1 MNRLTSLA
9 PPVPFTSKR
18 KQSATAR
25 PTVCPPLPQSE
36 IQTFTPLHYEP
47 NYSYPLLVWLHDD
60 GGEARD
66 LQRVMPLI
74 SVRNYVGVSITGE
87 AFSND
92 LQGRRRGWGWSQ
104 SAEGIVA
111 AENKLGDALEL
122 VANKFRIHADRIF
135 LAGSGVGGTLATRLA
150 LRNPARFAGA
160 LSLGGAFP
168 TGQSPLSMLVSARR
182 LPLFI
187 AHCRDSVRYPIERLC
202 EELKL
207 FHTAGLGATI
217 RQYPCGDEV
226 TTQMLH
232 DMDVWL
238 MERVTGCV
246 CEPTPAP
253 IGEEW
258 N

>member
-1 MNRLTSLA
+1 MNRLTTLA
-9 PPVPFTSKR
+9 RPVPFTPKR
-18 KQSATAR
+18 RELATAR
-25 PTVCPPLPQSE
+25 QCSSASHAD

-47 NYSYPLLVWLHDD
+47 NYQYPLLVWLHDD

-87 AFSND
+87 SLGA
-92 LQGRRRGWGWSQ
+92 RRGNGWSQ
-104 SAEGIVA
+104 TANGIIS
-111 AENKLGDALEL
+111 AENKLADALE
-122 VANKFRIHADRIF
+122 VATDKFRVHADRIF
-135 LAGSGVGGTLATRLA
+135 LAGNGVGGTLATRLA
-150 LRNPARFAGA
+150 LRNPDRFAGA
-160 LSLGGAFP
+160 LSLGGPFP
-168 TGQSPLSMLVSARR
+168 SGQSPLSMLAVARR

-187 AHCRDSVRYPIERLC
+187 AHCRDSERYPIERLC

-246 CEPTPAP
+246 CEPTPTP
-253 IGEEW
+253 IAEEW

>member
-9 PPVPFTSKR
+9 KTVAKPVPFTPKR
-18 KQSATAR
+18 RPLAT
-25 PTVCPPLPQSE
+25 VLSSPPIQQSE

-47 NYSYPLLVWLHDD
+47 KYDYPLIVWLHDA

-74 SVRNYVGVSITGE
+74 SVRNYVGVAITGD
-87 AFSND
+87 S
-92 LQGRRRGWGWSQ
+92 LGSRRGWGWSQ
-104 SAEGIVA
+104 SADGIIA
-111 AENKLGDALEL
+111 AENKVADAVEL
-122 VANKFRIHADRIF
+122 ATSKFRIHAGRIF
-135 LAGSGVGGTLATRLA
+135 LAGNGDGGTLATRLA
-150 LRNPARFAGA
+150 LRNPEHFAGA
-160 LSLGGAFP
+160 ISLGGAFP
-168 TGQSPLSMLVSARR
+168 TGQSPLSMLTAARR

-187 AHCRDSVRYPIERLC
+187 AHCRDSERYPIERLC

-238 MERVTGCV
+238 MERVTGCI
-246 CEPTPAP
+246 CEPAPAP
-253 IGEEW
+253 IAEEW

>member
-1 MNRLTSLA
+1 MNRLTSLLA
-9 PPVPFTSKR
+9 PPVSFTPKR
-18 KQSATAR
+18 RKLATVR
-25 PTVCPPLPQSE
+25 TCPPPSQAE

-47 NYSYPLLVWLHDD
+47 NYDYPLLVWLHDD

-74 SVRNYVGVSITGE
+74 SMRNYVGVSLTGDSLG
-87 AFSND
+87 A
-92 LQGRRRGWGWSQ
+92 RRGWGWQ
-104 SAEGIVA
+104 QTAAGIVA
-111 AENKLGDALEL
+111 AENKLADALEQ
-122 VANKFRIHADRIF
+122 VTSKFRIHPDRIF
-135 LAGSGVGGTLATRLA
+135 LAGNGVGGTLATRLA
-150 LRNPARFAGA
+150 LRNPERFSGA

-168 TGQSPLSMLVSARR
+168 TGQSPLSMLSAARR

-187 AHCRDSVRYPIERLC
+187 AHCRDSEKYPTERLC

-207 FHTAGLGATI
+207 FHAAGIGATI

-246 CEPTPAP
+246 YEPSPAP
-253 IGEEW
+253 IAGEW

>member
-1 MNRLTSLA
+1 MNRLTTLA
-9 PPVPFTSKR
+9 PPVPFTPKR
-18 KQSATAR
+18 RELAKAR
-25 PTVCPPLPQSE
+25 QCTTPSHAD

-47 NYSYPLLVWLHDD
+47 NYQYPLLVWLHDD

-74 SVRNYVGVSITGE
+74 SVRNYVGVSIAGE
-87 AFSND
+87 S
-92 LQGRRRGWGWSQ
+92 LGVRRGWGWQQ
-104 SAEGIVA
+104 SADSIVA
-111 AENKLGDALEL
+111 AENKLADALEL
-122 VANKFRIHADRIF
+122 ATSKFRIHQDRIF
-135 LAGSGVGGTLATRLA
+135 LAGNGVGGTLATRLA
-150 LRNPARFAGA
+150 LRNPGRFAGA
-160 LSLGGAFP
+160 LSLGGQFP
-168 TGQSPLSMLVSARR
+168 AGQSPLSMLAAARR

-202 EELKL
+202 DELKL

-232 DMDVWL
+232 DVDVWL

-253 IGEEW
+253 IAEEEW